1 MMELGTSKICI
12 TPNKPLRL
20 CGFGFRT
27 EPFKDV
33 RKDIFVRV
41 FILQDKDEL
50 VTIIY
55 GDLLWWN
62 TEFVSSIEKQLGQ
75 MLGFNAD
82 KVLFVASHNHSGPG
96 TGESFIP
103 LLETADK
110 EYVAFLK
117 EKIMEAIR
125 AARDNMEAVALKK
138 SVGKSALN
146 VYRRVMTEDGIKMR
160 PNYQVPPDQILTV
173 FSFYRMDGSLK
184 GRLVHYP
191 CHANLSKDNDVH
203 PDYPGYA
210 LERMDQEHPGSMSI
224 FLQGC
229 TADMRPN
236 CVLGDDF
243 RPGSA
248 QDVIAFA
255 DSFYRDVESVVASGE
270 ESMESHIELKRR
282 EVGLKVEQ
290 KKCRQEIEQELRS
303 SREEVRQWANKVLE
317 KDCPDT
323 ELLKVWD
330 LKIGEQHCFFFNAEV
345 SMYYA
350 EFARTLYGGAICAG
364 YSNGMIGYLST
375 ANQIREG
382 GYEPEES
389 AIYFAIA
396 GTYAE
401 CIEKQITELMQ
412 TF

>member
-1 MMELGTSKICI
+1 MRKLGTSKICI
-12 TPNKPLRL
+12 TPNVPLRL

-27 EPFKDV
+27 EAFKSV

-41 FILQDKDEL
+41 FALQDEDDM
-50 VTIIY
+50 VMIVY

-62 TEFVSSIEKQLGQ
+62 TEFVSSIKSRLEQKMGLD
-75 MLGFNAD
+75 AD
-82 KVLFVASHNHSGPG
+82 RVLFTASHNHSGPG
-96 TGESFIP
+96 TGETFIP

-110 EYVAFLK
+110 GYVAFLQ
-117 EKIMEAIR
+117 EKVMEAIWT
-125 AARDNMEAVALKK
+125 ARDNMEDVVLKR
-138 SVGKSALN
+138 SVGKCALN
-146 VYRRVMTEDGIKMR
+146 VYRRVMTEQGISMK
-160 PNYQVPPDQILTV
+160 PNYQVSPDQTLTV
-173 FSFYRMDGSLK
+173 FSFYRTDGSLK

-191 CHANLSKDNDVH
+191 CHANLSKDNEVH

-210 LERMDQEHPGSMSI
+210 LDRMDKEYPGSISI

-243 RPGSA
+243 RPGTP

-255 DSFYRDVESVVASGE
+255 DSFYNNVESVVASGE
-270 ESMESHIELKRR
+270 KTMDGHMELKKQ
-282 EVGLKVEQ
+282 EMALKVEQ
-290 KKCRQEIEQELRS
+290 RRSREEVEQQLES
-303 SREEVRQWANKVLE
+303 SREEIRQWAHKVLE
-317 KDCPDT
+317 KGFPDT
-323 ELLKVWD
+323 ELLKAWD

-350 EFARTLYGGAICAG
+350 AIARNLYKGAVCTG
-364 YSNGMIGYLST
+364 YTNGMIGYLSS
-375 ANQIREG
+375 AQQIIEG

-389 AIYFAIA
+389 AIYFAVA

-401 CIEKQITELMQ
+401 CIEKQITELLQ
-412 TF
+412 SF

>member
-1 MMELGTSKICI
+1 MMKLGTSKICI
-12 TPNKPLRL
+12 TPNEPLRL

-33 RKDIFVRV
+33 RKDIFARV
-41 FILQDKDEL
+41 FALQDKDE
-50 VTIIY
+50 IITVVY
-55 GDLLWWN
+55 GDLIWWN
-62 TEFVSSIEKQLGQ
+62 SEFVSSIEKRLKKILGS
-75 MLGFNAD
+75 NAD

-103 LLETADK
+103 LLETVDK
-110 EYVAFLK
+110 KYVAFLQ
-117 EKIMEAIR
+117 EKIVEAIL
-125 AARDNMEAVALKK
+125 AARDSMEDVTLKK
-138 SVGKSALN
+138 SVGKCALN
-146 VYRRVMTEDGIKMR
+146 VYRRVMTDQGIKMK
-160 PNYQVPPDQILTV
+160 PNYQVSPDQTLTV
-173 FSFYRMDGSLK
+173 LGFYRTDGSLK
-184 GRLVHYP
+184 GRVVHYP

-210 LERMDQEHPGSMSI
+210 LERMDQEYPGSISI

-255 DSFYRDVESVVASGE
+255 DSFYRDIESVVASGE
-270 ESMESHIELKRR
+270 EVIDGHIDLKKL
-282 EVGLKVEQ
+282 EVALKVEQ
-290 KKCRQEIEQELRS
+290 KKSRDEIEQDLRS
-303 SREEVRQWANKVLE
+303 SREEIRQWAKKVLE
-317 KDCPDT
+317 KDCQDT

-330 LKIGEQHCFFFNAEV
+330 LIIGEQHCLFFNAEV
-345 SMYYA
+345 SMFYA
-350 EFARTLYGGAICAG
+350 KFARMLHKDAICAG
-364 YSNGMIGYLST
+364 YTNGMIGYLSS
-375 ANQIREG
+375 AQQIKEG

-396 GTYAE
+396 GTYAP
-401 CIEKQITELMQ
+401 CIEKQITEVIQ